1 MKRSVDRILTTH
13 TGSLPRPADLFET
26 MRAKDEGKPVDRA
39 QLQARVRTA
48 VDEIVQH
55 QVAVG
60 IDVVDDGEVCK
71 PSYVHYIADR
81 LTGFG
86 GVTKSRQPGADRND
100 FPGFAAR
107 EAQTAA
113 PRAPLPACDGPI
125 TVKDTSWVE
134 RDLGNLKDA
143 VTAHPPT
150 ETFVTAV
157 SPGQVPRW
165 LDNSYYPS
173 HEEYVFALAEAMKV
187 EYRAIVEAGFVL
199 QIDCPDLASSRHG
212 QFAGRPL
219 EEFRKYAAMHIEALN
234 YALDGLPEDRL
245 RMHLCWGNYPGPH
258 HLDVELKDVI
268 DLIFTARPSA
278 ILYEAA
284 NPRHAHEWEVFK
296 TVKLP
301 EGKIL
306 VPGVIESCSN
316 YIEHP
321 RLVAQ
326 RIVHLARLVGREN
339 VMAGSDCGFGTWG
352 TSVVDP
358 EITWAKLGSL
368 VEGATLASDE
378 LWG

>member
-13 TGSLPRPADLFET
+13 TGSLPRPPDLFEM
-26 MRAKDEGKPVDRA
+26 MRAKDEGKPVD
-39 QLQARVRTA
+39 QSKLQARVRTA
-48 VDEIVQH
+48 VDEIVQR
-55 QVAVG
+55 QVDVG

-86 GVTKSRQPGADRND
+86 GTTKSRQPGADRND

-107 EAQTAA
+107 EAQQAA

-125 TVKDTSWVE
+125 AVKDTSWVE
-134 RDLGNLKDA
+134 RDLGNLRDA
-143 VTAHPPT
+143 TAAHLPT

-165 LDNSYYPS
+165 LDNTYYPT
-173 HEEYVFALAEAMKV
+173 HEEFVFALAEAMKT

-234 YALDGLPEDRL
+234 FALDGLPEDRL

-258 HLDVELKDVI
+258 HLDVELQDVI
-268 DLIFTARPSA
+268 DLVFTARPSA

-284 NPRHAHEWEVFK
+284 NPRHAHEWRVFESM
-296 TVKLP
+296 KLP

-306 VPGVIESCSN
+306 IPGVIESCSN
-316 YIEHP
+316 YVEHP

-326 RIVHLARLVGREN
+326 RIVQLARLVG
-339 VMAGSDCGFGTWG
+339 
-352 TSVVDP
+352 
-358 EITWAKLGSL
+358 
-368 VEGATLASDE
+368 
-378 LWG
+378 